1 MKTPLRATMVRDNEE
16 MREKDNTRPG
26 RRRLEVGVTKVRG
39 HGGWKAHGRLLVEAA
54 FTEAFGSVEAR

>member
-1 MKTPLRATMVRDNEE
+1 MVRDNEE
-16 MREKDNTRPG
+16 MREKDDTRPG